1 MNKHENTLSTTESGD
16 DVRMEPKITDEKTLA
31 LLKLVYQDK
40 KSIKQS
46 SKYLN
51 INYNT
56 AKRLFKNFRKN
67 KVNLG
72 HKNMDGY
79 LNLVED
85 LEVKSFKSPYQ
96 EERKNI
102 NKEQGFFGVVMTQ
115 IKQCDIQLKI
125 LNDEI
130 KNNQMMMFYLTN
142 CANRMIEAMKTH
154 QV

>member
-16 DVRMEPKITDEKTLA
+16 ELRMEPKITDEKTLA

-56 AKRLFKNFRKN
+56 AKRLIKNFRKN